1 LAQNALRTSLEHFAD
16 QIRGDKKYF
25 DPKSS
30 WVDVVHVRQAEL
42 GKLEL
47 DERDW
52 GDYVFQDNSDTDEE
66 AVEETA
72 LGVDDDNNN
81 DEATG
86 AKHPTEAK
94 PKFPSSCNKKTHSK
108 PAPVPTAKLR
118 PATDILNRL
127 RWDPNIDSTAYVV
140 GYIDRFLGAKEIG
153 LDSWKTEQTDEE
165 FIPQHRIVYFKRK
178 SDGRIMWDRETRKDE
193 IFGSGASASV
203 NAGAF
208 EGV

>member
-1 LAQNALRTSLEHFAD
+1 MSLEHFAD
-16 QIRGDKKYF
+16 QIRGDERYF

-52 GDYVFQDNSDTDEE
+52 GDYAVQDNSDTDEE
-66 AVEETA
+66 AVEEIA
-72 LGVDDDNNN
+72 LEVDDDNNN

-86 AKHPTEAK
+86 AQHSTEAK
-94 PKFPSSCNKKTHSK
+94 RKFPSSCNKKTHSK
-108 PAPVPTAKLR
+108 PVSVPGAKLR

-127 RWDPNIDSTAYVV
+127 RWDPNIDCTAYVI
-140 GYIDRFLGAKEIG
+140 GYVDRFLGTKEIG

-178 SDGRIMWDRETRKDE
+178 NDERIMWDRETRKDE
-193 IFGSGASASV
+193 IFGSGANAGVS
-203 NAGAF
+203 AGAF
-208 EGV
+208 EWV

>member
-1 LAQNALRTSLEHFAD
+1 LAQNALRTSLEHFGD
-16 QIRGDKKYF
+16 QIRGDEKYF

-30 WVDVVHVRQAEL
+30 WVDIVHVRQAEL
-42 GKLEL
+42 GKLVL

-52 GDYVFQDNSDTDEE
+52 GDYAVQDNSDTDEE
-66 AVEETA
+66 AVEELA

-86 AKHPTEAK
+86 AKLSTEAK

-108 PAPVPTAKLR
+108 PVSVPAAKLR

-127 RWDPNIDSTAYVV
+127 RWDPNIDSTAYVI
-140 GYIDRFLGAKEIG
+140 GYVDRFLGTKEIG

-193 IFGSGASASV
+193 IFGSGASSGV
-203 NAGAF
+203 SAGAF